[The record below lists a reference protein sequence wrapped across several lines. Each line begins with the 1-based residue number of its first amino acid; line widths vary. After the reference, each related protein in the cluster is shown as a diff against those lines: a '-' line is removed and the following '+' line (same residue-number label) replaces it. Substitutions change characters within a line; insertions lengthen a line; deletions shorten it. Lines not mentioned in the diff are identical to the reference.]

1 MKLLYIYK
9 RIIKKLKKRFI
20 RVIKRSD
27 IIDFITANYNVKKE
41 HAASTGS
48 VYYTISYKS
57 LSIFKIRVSDHLGI
71 NVSPSLTVVSLKNS
85 NDFIII
91 RKNSRNPE
99 YIKNSKILQFVKDE
113 IDSAI
118 NEQINCESSLNHIF
132 DNSMVFPKIFE
143 SFENVKYRTNN
154 IKKFTYL
161 LLNEYFGNIP
171 LNGIGQY
178 CDIFNKF
185 IRRDIPIYIIYNLIK
200 ATYTDNILSKDI
212 KVVHQDSH
220 NYLMSLN
227 AYTDRFEKTKYGK
240 QLSKFEKLINEYK
253 FYNGSKNRNA
263 NIKTFMSDCIA
274 NVFPWYNSLDGT
286 NKRCLQ
292 EGIVFAKGLSL
303 ITLYTYINDEYIRGN
318 DLSTIGVRL
327 KGYLKASSLTTLPEN
342 YVQLN
347 NIINFKYINELQLD
361 WLNYSSNRTDKLTEV
376 YTHLCSDVR
385 YFNPDKLTDKQL
397 EIINNII
404 ELDISYKNLIDIL
417 NSTFGMTGT
426 TNSLKTA
433 YNQCKH
439 ITPYSEIA

>member
-1 MKLLYIYK
+1 
-9 RIIKKLKKRFI
+9 
-20 RVIKRSD
+20 
-27 IIDFITANYNVKKE
+27 
-41 HAASTGS
+41 
-48 VYYTISYKS
+48 
-57 LSIFKIRVSDHLGI
+57 
-71 NVSPSLTVVSLKNS
+71 
-85 NDFIII
+85 
-91 RKNSRNPE
+91 
-99 YIKNSKILQFVKDE
+99 
-113 IDSAI
+113 
-118 NEQINCESSLNHIF
+118 
-132 DNSMVFPKIFE
+132 
-143 SFENVKYRTNN
+143 
-154 IKKFTYL
+154 
-161 LLNEYFGNIP
+161 
-171 LNGIGQY
+171 
-178 CDIFNKF
+178 
-185 IRRDIPIYIIYNLIK
+185 
-200 ATYTDNILSKDI
+200 
-212 KVVHQDSH
+212 
-220 NYLMSLN
+220 MSLN
-227 AYTDRFEKTKYGK
+227 AHTNRFEKTKYGK
-240 QLSKFEKLINEYK
+240 QLSKFEMLINEYK

-361 WLNYSSNRTDKLTEV
+361 WLNYSSNRTDKLNEV
-376 YTHLCSDVR
+376 YTHLCNDVR

-404 ELDISYKNLIDIL
+404 KLDISYKNLIDIL
-417 NSTFGMTGT
+417 NSTFGIAGT

-439 ITPYSEIA
+439 ITPYSATA